1 MTFGLLRARFWWLL
15 SLRIPIL
22 GYKSETA
29 RSPQADNKLAI
40 AVSAAASG
48 ALSPFAA
55 THPKIVR
62 VTPFPATHTNSPVP
76 KSFPCHTS
84 EKQGGWGGRSLP
96 PWSATPQTNLA
107 RQYLLLR
114 RIE

>member
-1 MTFGLLRARFWWLL
+1 MTFGLLRAPISWLPC
-15 SLRIPIL
+15 LRIPIL

-29 RSPQADNKLAI
+29 RSRQTHKNIAVAI
-40 AVSAAASG
+40 AAAHSK

-55 THPKIVR
+55 THPEIAR

-84 EKQGGWGGRSLP
+84 EKQGGWGGPSLP
-96 PWSATPQTNLA
+96 PWSSTTDTNPA
-107 RQYLLLR
+107 RRYLLLR
-114 RIE
+114 RIA